1 MLNGMSP
8 WRNNHL
14 VQLPVVLR
22 VPELPDEMGPRGA
35 VWPQRGILAIDAVA
49 TPQPFGCRHEHI
61 PYGCRWVEGTVR
73 EVAVGRHDVA
83 GRMSRHQ
90 RYSATLVGVEHHR
103 PGRRDPLDV
112 RADLADTLAFIGLP
126 GSGRG

>member
-1 MLNGMSP
+1 MSP

-22 VPELPDEMGPRGA
+22 VPELPDELCPRGA
-35 VWPQRGILAIDAVA
+35 VLPQRGILAIDAVA
-49 TPQPFGCRHEHI
+49 TPQPSGCRHEHI
-61 PYGCRWVEGTVR
+61 AYGCRWVEDTVR

-90 RYSATLVGVEHHR
+90 RYGETLVGVEQHL
-103 PGRRDPLDV
+103 PGGGEPLDV
-112 RADLADTLAFIGLP
+112 RADLAGTLECIGRP
-126 GSGRG
+126 G